1 MYIAKH
7 LQAGLNSL
15 DKTIWPEYRPS
26 LDLPSGP
33 LVTTV
38 PKYELPKTITT
49 YHVTYGSVTSEEVL
63 LSDNPYIYR
72 SYPKVALKKIRMFV
86 HNLPTFGFFMSE
98 DHAYIELFNTATY
111 YRDEHPEAWQ
121 RISAK
126 YPEYFI

>member
-7 LQAGLNSL
+7 LQTDLGSL

-33 LVTTV
+33 LVTIV
-38 PKYELPKTITT
+38 PKYKLLKTVTT
-49 YHVTYGSVTSEEVL
+49 YHIRHGGVISEKVF

-72 SYPKVALKKIRMFV
+72 SYPRVALKKIRMFV

-111 YRDEHPEAWQ
+111 HRDKYPEAWQ